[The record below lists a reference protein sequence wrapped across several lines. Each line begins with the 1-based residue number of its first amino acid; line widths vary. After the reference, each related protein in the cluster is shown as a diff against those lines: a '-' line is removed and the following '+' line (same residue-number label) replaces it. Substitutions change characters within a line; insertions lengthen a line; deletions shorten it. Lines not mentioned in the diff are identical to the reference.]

1 MSGCEN
7 TWREEDSICY
17 RWPPTCETVYV
28 TISPPYFFHNVLS
41 ARATPPGPHGTGIVP
56 GDTVFQVWAKAA
68 GSTLAA
74 QAQNQPYIQRTRT
87 ASTSRTNKHIYI
99 SFQLNVLFSASAQI
113 LRVQKQEKNRRKAK
127 RLLPIST
134 ASSLPPPTKA
144 SAGLAIQP
152 KGQ

>member
-1 MSGCEN
+1 LLSMA
-7 TWREEDSICY
+7 R
-17 RWPPTCETVYV
+17 TVHM

-41 ARATPPGPHGTGIVP
+41 ARVTPPGPQGTGIVP
-56 GDTVFQVWAKAA
+56 GDTVFQVWAKAT

-74 QAQNQPYIQRTRT
+74 QAQNQPSIQRTRT

-99 SFQLNVLFSASAQI
+99 NFQLNVLSSALAQI

-134 ASSLPPPTKA
+134 ASSLPSPSDSLSGSCDTTKGPV
-144 SAGLAIQP
+144 S
-152 KGQ
+152 